1 MNEEQIKQMQ
11 ATLSGMKTQAE
22 GIKASLAETTN
33 KPPTTSQTILDTLTQ
48 KILSSSGAVSS
59 ADTGIDKMLK
69 EAYSSAKGIQEAG
82 ASRIGLEAEE
92 QAETIKETGTQ
103 TLTSAREAQRGFG
116 TNTAAL
122 KAIQDSTTKQLN
134 DLDKRKDQAL
144 LENNTALVDKISNL
158 QLKAIEFQQQAEQQ
172 TFSNILA
179 VGGFELQQQTQERLN
194 QQFLSNLEYQKQT
207 QSFKEKQTI
216 AGIAAEYGLTMD
228 ENETLESIVN
238 KVKPMASAIKK
249 AELQKLLETTTKTK
263 TQFNLDSTL
272 TQSLIDG
279 QSPEQ
284 AAMNAINVLTSTT
297 GIEADAEQLEGL
309 RQRAIEIQTDLNA
322 KKAEVETTQLT
333 SGTSFMTSVMN
344 TITGSSQSV
353 RSLRTS
359 IRNQKKTIETLDK
372 YGASKEAIDIA
383 TKKLSTLENNLYQAI
398 SEEESKSDSGS
409 FFSDLFGG

>member
-1 MNEEQIKQMQ
+1 
-11 ATLSGMKTQAE
+11 
-22 GIKASLAETTN
+22 
-33 KPPTTSQTILDTLTQ
+33 
-48 KILSSSGAVSS
+48 
-59 ADTGIDKMLK
+59 MLK

-103 TLTSAREAQRGFG
+103 TLTSAKEAQRGFG

-122 KAIQDSTTKQLN
+122 KAIQDSTQKQLA

-144 LENNTALVDKISNL
+144 LENNTVFADKISNL